1 MSQTSSPED
10 NIPRIRTGGV
20 RAGGKIEAE
29 NIVTGAQVQGADAET
44 ARGLLELARE
54 IESGSVEA
62 VQDIIAKNVVTG
74 FQYIGQGGTAPNL
87 EQFQQE
93 LVALREQ
100 LAQAV
105 KAGEIADTYDA
116 EDVQKAV
123 DRAIEQTRVQPP
135 AAEKVKPH
143 LERAATIINKSAT
156 VAESVGKIQA
166 LVIKLAPVATALG
179 RLASMVL

>member
-1 MSQTSSPED
+1 MSQTSSPD
-10 NIPRIRTGGV
+10 NSPRPRTGSV

-29 NIVTGAQVQGADAET
+29 NLVTGAQVQGADAET
-44 ARGLLELARE
+44 ARGLLGLARE

-74 FQYIGQGGTAPNL
+74 FQYIGHGGSTPNL
-87 EQFQQE
+87 AQFQQE
-93 LVALREQ
+93 LAALREQ

-116 EDVQKAV
+116 EDAQKAV
-123 DRAIEQTRVQPP
+123 DRAIEQTRAQPP
-135 AAEKVKPH
+135 TAEKVTPH
-143 LERAATIINKSAT
+143 LERAATIINKAAT

-179 RLASMVL
+179 RLASMIL

>member
-1 MSQTSSPED
+1 MSQPSSPD
-10 NIPRIRTGGV
+10 NIPRPRTGGV
-20 RAGGKIEAE
+20 RAGRKIEAE
-29 NIVTGAQVQGADAET
+29 NIVTGTQVQGADAET
-44 ARGLLELARE
+44 ARALLELARE

-74 FQYIGQGGTAPNL
+74 FQYIGQGGTTPNL

-116 EDVQKAV
+116 EDAQKAV
-123 DRAIEQTRVQPP
+123 DRAIEQTRAQPP
-135 AAEKVKPH
+135 AAEKVTSH
-143 LERAATIINKSAT
+143 LERAATIITKAGT
-156 VAESVGKIQA
+156 VAESVGKVQA

-179 RLASMVL
+179 RLASMIL